1 MDINKIIE
9 TYLNAKQEETDAKKR
24 AAAMKDLILQHAGD
38 ADNFTTDLY
47 TVIIKASTSTRL
59 DTTALYKDFPDIKET
74 YGKTSTSKT
83 VDAVRTAS
91 AEKKSA

>member
-1 MDINKIIE
+1 MDINKAIE
-9 TYLNAKQEETDAKKR
+9 IYLQAKQDETSAKKR

-47 TVIIKASTSTRL
+47 TVIIKTSTSMRL

-83 VDAVRTAS
+83 VDAVMTADV
-91 AEKKSA
+91 EKKSA